1 MKVAL
6 ALFVGILLSLPAL
19 GAGPE
24 PYLKSAPMPFYP
36 PLCRQARIQGTVTL
50 RFVINEQGDTSNVEA
65 VAGHPMLRKAAIQ
78 NVQNWKFAWA
88 HPCDCQVKREVVFV
102 YDLSGNWVYEDG
114 PTDVV
119 KWFGK
124 APVTRIEIQVG
135 SPLVQR

>member
-19 GAGPE
+19 RAGPC
-24 PYLKSAPMPFYP
+24 A
-36 PLCRQARIQGTVTL
+36 IQICSNAVLPASVSSGAHPGKKTL

>member
-6 ALFVGILLSLPAL
+6 VLIVSILLSPPAL

-36 PLCRQARIQGTVTL
+36 PLCRQARIQGTVTV
-50 RFVINEQGDTSNVEA
+50 RFVVNEQGDTSDVEA
-65 VAGHPMLRKAAIQ
+65 VTGHQMLREAAIQ

-88 HPCDCQVKREVVFV
+88 QPCACQVKREVVFV
-102 YDLSGNWVYEDG
+102 YNLSGDWVDEDG
-114 PTDVV
+114 PAAVV

-135 SPLVQR
+135 QPLVQP